1 MTRHRSNKR
10 TYSET
15 PTRALDFTKPSL
27 SLQDKEPITHPSYTS
42 NKHHPRATPHAQL
55 TRAERL
61 VVYQMPLETVDV
73 CKWRRGGEGSGIL
86 PAERSPRNHVLA
98 VLLSRVSR
106 AGLKKVCE
114 MTHNG
119 FK

>member
-27 SLQDKEPITHPSYTS
+27 SLQDKEPITHPSYTP

-61 VVYQMPLETVDV
+61 VVYQMPLETVDI
-73 CKWRRGGEGSGIL
+73 CRWRREERDSPSG
-86 PAERSPRNHVLA
+86 PESSPHNHVLV
-98 VLLSRVSR
+98 VLSCISR

-114 MTHNG
+114 TLPG
-119 FK
+119 GKK